1 VGREGIEIQSQW
13 ADYSPPA
20 GGRQSN
26 SGRIRGR
33 PCGGGSLPND
43 TTYDGPVAIVRRE
56 FYGRAIRLVRP
67 ADPDRL
73 LNDPGVL
80 ALNARDEYMP
90 YWAYLWPG
98 ADLLAG
104 AVAREPWPPGAAA
117 LELGCGLGLAG
128 LIGLASGLRVH
139 FTDYDEAP
147 LRFVA
152 RSVRENG
159 FNPASSSLARLDW
172 RDPPPEVYPVILGAD
187 VLYERR
193 LVPLIAGVIAR
204 MLAPG
209 GVALVAGPYRVA
221 TEDLPGALAAAG
233 LVAESEPVTATTVR
247 GEPVRGTLHR
257 IRRGRDAT

>member
-1 VGREGIEIQSQW
+1 M
-13 ADYSPPA
+13 
-20 GGRQSN
+20 
-26 SGRIRGR
+26 
-33 PCGGGSLPND
+33 PND
-43 TTYDGPVAIVRRE
+43 TTYDGPAAESLLELGGRSVR
-56 FYGRAIRLVRP
+56 LMRP

-80 ALNARDEYMP
+80 ALNARDDYMP

-98 ADLLAG
+98 AYLLAE
-104 AVAREPWPPGAAA
+104 AVAREPWAPGTSA

-128 LIGLASGLRVH
+128 LVGLASGLRVL

-147 LRFVA
+147 LRFVERSA
-152 RSVRENG
+152 RANG
-159 FNPASSSLARLDW
+159 FDPTSYSMSRLDW

-193 LVPLIAGVIAR
+193 LVPLVAGVIAR

-221 TEDLPGALAAAG
+221 TEDLPAELAAAG
-233 LVAESEPVTATTVR
+233 LSAEAEPLTARDDR
-247 GEPVRGTLHR
+247 GKDVRGTLHR
-257 IRRGRDAT
+257 IRVFGGESSRDPRASAATGTSPDRPGRRDPP